1 MTTNHTDH
9 HTAEVW
15 VVITLD
21 PETGAITDT
30 EVLSQ
35 PPAWDLAA
43 LGQVCRTGYVNGGDS
58 VWYTQQRHTCAWCGE
73 TEPLVDSDT
82 RESYP
87 VEVTED
93 GAYHAPCLKTYAT
106 EQRHYRQRV
115 RAADYAAQVAREQGH
130 PHRETY
136 PHP

>member
-1 MTTNHTDH
+1 MSTHDH
-9 HTAEVW
+9 DTRDRDLPPADGEVW
-15 VVITLD
+15 VVITTD
-21 PETGAITDT
+21 PATGAITDL

-58 VWYTQQRHTCAWCGE
+58 VAYTQQRRACDWCGE
-73 TEPLVDSDT
+73 TDPLVDSDT

-87 VEVTED
+87 VEVT
-93 GAYHAPCLKTYAT
+93 GRNAYHAPC
-106 EQRHYRQRV
+106 
-115 RAADYAAQVAREQGH
+115 RESAEA